1 MVLLPLFVT
10 LLRLVESV
18 TVAAFMVARPLAGA
32 IMIWIPCLHAW
43 PTKAPKGL
51 STHSNN
57 PACIKIHLLVVI
69 MTA

>member
-10 LLRLVESV
+10 LLRLVE
-18 TVAAFMVARPLAGA
+18 TAAFMVARPLAGA
-32 IMIWIPCLHAW
+32 IMIWIPCVHAW
-43 PTKAPKGL
+43 PTKAPQGL